1 MNAEAIPLTLEQ
13 ATHVLVDDVARRRFE
28 DEVLY
33 PGPSAVTADEARV
46 IDRFT
51 EAMCRAPETLNIR
64 LADFVAAR
72 QARILGAVDDY
83 RLAAAR
89 RDASAPGDG
98 ARRAPQEPIR
108 FVFVADETENERF
121 RWRAEL
127 VVPGEATAETL
138 LDVSVC
144 RHDGQA
150 AEGLFKLA
158 GVVLPLQAGKA
169 SLPFGLF
176 LSGLKDSNVALVS
189 PDGQSLKGHLIFF

>member
-89 RDASAPGDG
+89 RDVCAPDVANG
-98 ARRAPQEPIR
+98 APKEPIR
-108 FVFVADETENERF
+108 FVFVSDETENDRF
-121 RWRAEL
+121 LWRAEL

-138 LDVSVC
+138 LDVSVQQ
-144 RHDGQA
+144 RDGRA

-158 GVVLPLQAGKA
+158 GVVLPLQTGKA

-176 LSGLKDSNVALVS
+176 LLGLKDSNVELVS
-189 PDGQSLKGHLIFF
+189 PEGHSLKGHLIFF

>member
-13 ATHVLVDDVARRRFE
+13 ATRILVDDAARRRFE

-33 PGPSAVTADEARV
+33 PGPSTVTDEEARV

-51 EAMCRAPETLNIR
+51 KETCRAPETLKLR
-64 LADFVAAR
+64 LTDFVTAR
-72 QARILGAVDDY
+72 QADILRTVDAY

-89 RDASAPGDG
+89 RDVCAPDVANG
-98 ARRAPQEPIR
+98 APKEPIR
-108 FVFVADETENERF
+108 FVFVSDETENERF
-121 RWRAEL
+121 LWRAEL
-127 VVPGEATAETL
+127 VVPGGATAETL
-138 LDVSVC
+138 LDVSVQL
-144 RHDGQA
+144 RDGRA

-176 LSGLKDSNVALVS
+176 LLGLKDSNVELVS
-189 PDGQSLKGHLIFF
+189 PEGQSRKGHLVFF

>member
-13 ATHVLVDDVARRRFE
+13 ATRVLVDDAARRRFE

-33 PGPSAVTADEARV
+33 PGPSTVTDEEARV

-51 EAMCRAPETLNIR
+51 EETCRAPETLKLR
-64 LADFVAAR
+64 LADFVSAR
-72 QARILGAVDDY
+72 QADILGAVDGY

-89 RDASAPGDG
+89 RDACAPDAAESAPK
-98 ARRAPQEPIR
+98 EPIR
-108 FVFVADETENERF
+108 FVFVSDETENDRF
-121 RWRAEL
+121 LWRAEL

-138 LDVSVC
+138 LGVSVQQ
-144 RHDGQA
+144 RDGRA

-176 LSGLKDSNVALVS
+176 LLGLKDSHVELVS
-189 PDGQSLKGHLIFF
+189 PEGQTLKGHLIFF

>member
-13 ATHVLVDDVARRRFE
+13 ATHVLVDDAARRRFE

-33 PGPSAVTADEARV
+33 PGPSTATDEEARV

-51 EAMCRAPETLNIR
+51 KETCRAPETLKLR
-64 LADFVAAR
+64 LTDFVTAR
-72 QARILGAVDDY
+72 QADILGAVDGY

-89 RDASAPGDG
+89 RDACAPD
-98 ARRAPQEPIR
+98 AAKDVPKEPIR
-108 FVFVADETENERF
+108 FVFVSDETENERF
-121 RWRAEL
+121 LWRAEL
-127 VVPGEATAETL
+127 VVPGGATAETL
-138 LDVSVC
+138 LDVSVQL
-144 RHDGQA
+144 RDGRA

-176 LSGLKDSNVALVS
+176 LLGLKDSNVELVS
-189 PDGQSLKGHLIFF
+189 PEGQSRKGHLVFF

>member
-13 ATHVLVDDVARRRFE
+13 ATLVLVDDAARRRFE

-33 PGPSAVTADEARV
+33 PGPSTVTDEEARV

-51 EAMCRAPETLNIR
+51 EETCRAPETLKRR

-72 QARILGAVDDY
+72 QADILGAVDGY

-89 RDASAPGDG
+89 RDARAPDAAESAPK
-98 ARRAPQEPIR
+98 EPIR
-108 FVFVADETENERF
+108 FVFVSDETENDRF
-121 RWRAEL
+121 LWRAEL

-138 LDVSVC
+138 LDVSVQQ
-144 RHDGQA
+144 RDGRA
-150 AEGLFKLA
+150 AEGQFKLA

-176 LSGLKDSNVALVS
+176 LMGLKDSNVELVS
-189 PDGQSLKGHLIFF
+189 PGGQTLKGHLIFF

>member
-13 ATHVLVDDVARRRFE
+13 ATRILVDDAARRRFE

-33 PGPSAVTADEARV
+33 PGPSTVTDEEARV

-51 EAMCRAPETLNIR
+51 KETCRAPETLKLR
-64 LADFVAAR
+64 LTDFVTAR
-72 QARILGAVDDY
+72 QADILRTVDAY

-89 RDASAPGDG
+89 RDACALDAAKDVPK
-98 ARRAPQEPIR
+98 EPIR
-108 FVFVADETENERF
+108 FVFVSDETENERF
-121 RWRAEL
+121 LWRAEL
-127 VVPGEATAETL
+127 VVPGGATAETL
-138 LDVSVC
+138 LDVSVQL
-144 RHDGQA
+144 RDGRA

-176 LSGLKDSNVALVS
+176 LLGLKDSNVALVS